1 MRGLVKE
8 PTGEETRGSS
18 STDGREIAQWGAEAP
33 PPRRRRRR
41 SLLVNV
47 VVIVATLGFS
57 YIALSHIKLD
67 EAWKALKTIDLWWLI
82 PALGAFALG
91 NVARAL
97 RWRSLFPPGRRPPR
111 PTTLN
116 AMMIGYLYNNL
127 LPARAGEAA
136 RVMVLNQRSSS
147 PAVEIT
153 GTVVLERLFDI
164 LGLLAIFFLAAPWL
178 PHVGWF
184 HAAAIVAGVLLAGV
198 LICAGVLAIFGERPL
213 RILLWPLRRFSP
225 LTEERLERALVELVH
240 GLSALRDW
248 RVASEALVWT
258 LAAWMCSVT
267 CAYLIIVAFHLHLGF
282 DAGVLV
288 MVAVGMSMILPSA
301 PAAVGI
307 YEGATLIALNAY
319 KQPHSVAL
327 PYAVVLHLVNLIPFV
342 VVGLALLHYNSRH
355 PITTAKRAEP
365 SAAPPAI
372 APEETDR
379 GAYPEPALPMI
390 AR

>member
-1 MRGLVKE
+1 
-8 PTGEETRGSS
+8 
-18 STDGREIAQWGAEAP
+18 
-33 PPRRRRRR
+33 
-41 SLLVNV
+41 
-47 VVIVATLGFS
+47 
-57 YIALSHIKLD
+57 
-67 EAWKALKTIDLWWLI
+67 
-82 PALGAFALG
+82 
-91 NVARAL
+91 
-97 RWRSLFPPGRRPPR
+97 
-111 PTTLN
+111 
-116 AMMIGYLYNNL
+116 MMIGYLYNNL

-178 PHVGWF
+178 PHVSWF
-184 HAAAIVAGVLLAGV
+184 RAAAIVAGVLLAGV

-258 LAAWMCSVT
+258 LAAWLCSIT

-288 MVAVGMSMILPSA
+288 MVAVGMSMVLPSA

-307 YEGATLIALNAY
+307 FEGETLIALNVY

-355 PITTAKRAEP
+355 PVTTVKRAEP
-365 SAAPPAI
+365 SVAPPAI
-372 APEETDR
+372 APQETDR

-390 AR
+390 AH